1 MEWRRMSAASSKPGV
16 VVCASEHLIS
26 EMAYAIV
33 AVATGLVLVLMNA
46 SLMLLSCGL
55 GKECAY
61 VAVSSWPCL
70 IRRSSNSRN
79 QMQCINATNRACLQN
94 RRHDVVNAVAVET
107 AAPRRCLRRDGAA
120 AEDGETLLAIAN
132 LCQGR
137 SPWSM
142 VYGRL

>member
-46 SLMLLSCGL
+46 PPLLMLLPCGL

-61 VAVSSWPCL
+61 VAVSSWSCL

-79 QMQCINATNRACLQN
+79 QMQSINAINRACLQN
-94 RRHDVVNAVAVET
+94 RRRDDVNAVAVET
-107 AAPRRCLRRDGAA
+107 PHPVVA
-120 AEDGETLLAIAN
+120 
-132 LCQGR
+132 
-137 SPWSM
+137 
-142 VYGRL
+142 